1 MRDTGSM
8 PTPMLTIGDFARA
21 TRLSAKAL
29 RRYDE
34 LGLLPP
40 ARVDPFTGYR
50 YYTDEQVERARLV
63 AWLRR
68 IGMPLA
74 EVGRVCDLYGTD
86 PAGAARAIRA
96 YWARVESETAARR
109 GLAVSLVDRL
119 KGPADMSFE
128 TTSGTAS
135 GGASRTTSGEASGAA
150 SGTDSGTSSGQ
161 GFGAASE
168 TAFGTSSET
177 DSGRGLAPPAL
188 ALWTAVRLDR
198 GLVRPSQQDAALAGP
213 RLLAVAD
220 GYGPEGEAAARA
232 VVGALGSVPAPEP
245 PARTG
250 DVLNALEDAV
260 RAADGAV
267 TGLADSGTTLT
278 AALWTG
284 GRLVLAHLGDSRAYL
299 LRDGVLVR
307 LTRDHTV
314 VQALVDAGELDP
326 AEAAERPD
334 RAVLLKALDGGEV
347 PPEPELGVHEA
358 RPGDRYLLCT
368 DGLSAVAPAEEIRRA
383 LAAGGTPDDAAEAL
397 VALARELGGPD
408 NVACVVADVVP
419 ADG

>member
-1 MRDTGSM
+1 
-8 PTPMLTIGDFARA
+8 MLTIGDFARA

-135 GGASRTTSGEASGAA
+135 G
-150 SGTDSGTSSGQ
+150 TDSGTAPGTTPTSSGSAP
-161 GFGAASE
+161 GTAS
-168 TAFGTSSET
+168 TASGTASGT
-177 DSGRGLAPPAL
+177 DSGRGLAPSAL

-260 RAADGAV
+260 RAADAAV

-326 AEAAERPD
+326 AEAADRPD
-334 RAVLLKALDGGEV
+334 RAVLLKALDGGDV

-368 DGLSAVAPAEEIRRA
+368 DGLSAVAPGEEIRRA

>member
-1 MRDTGSM
+1 M

-128 TTSGTAS
+128 TTSGT
-135 GGASRTTSGEASGAA
+135 T
-150 SGTDSGTSSGQ
+150 SGTDSGTAPGTTPTASGNAP
-161 GFGAASE
+161 GTAS
-168 TAFGTSSET
+168 TASGTASGT
-177 DSGRGLAPPAL
+177 DSGRGLAPSAL

-220 GYGPEGEAAARA
+220 GYGPEGETAARA

-260 RAADGAV
+260 RAADAAV

-326 AEAAERPD
+326 AEAADRPD
-334 RAVLLKALDGGEV
+334 RAVLLKALDGGDV

-368 DGLSAVAPAEEIRRA
+368 DGLSAVAPGEEIRRA

>member
-1 MRDTGSM
+1 VRDTGSV

-50 YYTDEQVERARLV
+50 YYTEEQVERARLV

-128 TTSGTAS
+128 TTSGTS
-135 GGASRTTSGEASGAA
+135 
-150 SGTDSGTSSGQ
+150 SGTTSGTSSGTTPTAS
-161 GFGAASE
+161 GSASGAAPTTPAPS
-168 TAFGTSSET
+168 GT
-177 DSGRGLAPPAL
+177 GLAPPAL

-299 LRDGVLVR
+299 LRDGALIR

-326 AEAAERPD
+326 AEAADRPD
-334 RAVLLKALDGGEV
+334 RAVLLRALDGGDV

>member
-1 MRDTGSM
+1 M

-135 GGASRTTSGEASGAA
+135 G
-150 SGTDSGTSSGQ
+150 
-161 GFGAASE
+161 
-168 TAFGTSSET
+168 T
-177 DSGRGLAPPAL
+177 DSGRGLAPSAL

-260 RAADGAV
+260 RAADAAV

-299 LRDGVLVR
+299 MRDGVLVR

-326 AEAAERPD
+326 AEAADRPD
-334 RAVLLKALDGGEV
+334 RAVLLKALDGGDV

-368 DGLSAVAPAEEIRRA
+368 DGLSAVAPGEEIRRA

-408 NVACVVADVVP
+408 NMACVVADVVP